1 MAIVETPP
9 EGALEEVV
17 ADEVK
22 DHDCD
27 PTAIQCDAKVE
38 PKANDCDA
46 KVEQKGSDCDAKLEQ
61 TGSDARVKNEM
72 TSNGGEAIVPP
83 RFASFD
89 EDGDIATVG
98 SKDMIGPEVVK

>member
-22 DHDCD
+22 DHD
-27 PTAIQCDAKVE
+27 CDAKVE

-61 TGSDARVKNEM
+61 TGSDARVKNQM